1 MSENNNVEFTFD
13 YDEAETVDRLNALTT
28 VKSMLYQRGM
38 QKEVAGDKGFD
49 DMSASF
55 VVWDMYKSL
64 EEYGEA
70 KGYDIES
77 CTQYSIIASER
88 LYNSPLAKAYDEH
101 LANNSAKTKELCKQV
116 EEKQKQFEEEFG
128 FMFDESQFEMPEQN
142 QRTL

>member
-1 MSENNNVEFTFD
+1 MPENNNVEFTFD
-13 YDEAETVDRLNALTT
+13 YDEAETVERLNALTT

-38 QKEVAGDKGFD
+38 QKELAGDEGFD

-55 VVWDMYKSL
+55 VVWDVYKSL

-70 KGYDIES
+70 KGYDIKS
-77 CTQYSIIASER
+77 CTQYSTIASER

-101 LANNSAKTKELCKQV
+101 SANKSAKIKEFCKQV
-116 EEKQKQFEEEFG
+116 EEREKHLKEEFG